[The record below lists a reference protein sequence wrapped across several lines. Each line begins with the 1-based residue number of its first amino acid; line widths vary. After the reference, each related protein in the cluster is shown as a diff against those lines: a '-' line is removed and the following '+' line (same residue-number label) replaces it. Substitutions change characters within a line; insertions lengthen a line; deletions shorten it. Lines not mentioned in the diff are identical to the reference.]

1 MADRLTAADAKLQ
14 SAKQHCAEV
23 ENSEAVQPDNSK
35 IKKRIG
41 SIVGYHDA
49 A

>member
-23 ENSEAVQPDNSK
+23 ENSEA
-35 IKKRIG
+35 
-41 SIVGYHDA
+41 A
-49 A
+49 AN